1 MTNFNEI
8 AVTDAQ
14 ALLERQILGAM
25 MHWPRVLDDFVVDV
39 EWFDDGLNRQVYGKI
54 LKVWGV
60 SDVCDPSL
68 LAVGEQNRFVH
79 RVFECFG
86 DCFAAQV
93 SYEFYL
99 DKLKESWAKRVL
111 MSFAQGLLGEGQ
123 DVDDQIDSANQ
134 ILERLSRVQDEDV
147 VYTPADYLPV
157 YLDDMASGD
166 AVMPTSWKRL
176 NKIIG
181 GWRDSG
187 LYVIGGRPGQG
198 KTIVLLQA
206 AWDLASSGKK
216 VLFVSLEMPVKQLQ
230 HRILA
235 QTLSLDVSKIADNNL
250 DELIMSRDGSSA
262 LAKDLVNGSQ
272 NFLNDNLMMFVP
284 SAITPTQLRSIMKKV
299 LRQGDLDAVF
309 VDYLQIADDDS
320 KHSMRN
326 DEIRAISGKFKKI
339 AKQFDLPII
348 TAVQLNREVEN
359 RAKGKP
365 KLTDI
370 GESDKIGM
378 DADVA
383 IMIHRDHQA
392 GDDPDGQGSD
402 LFLYVVKNRHGRTGA
417 ARFVAQDAFSRITE
431 NLA

>member
-1 MTNFNEI
+1 MIDVMEIPVTNP
-8 AVTDAQ
+8 Q

-25 MHWPRVLDDFVVDV
+25 MRWPRVLDDFVVDG
-39 EWFDDGLNRQVYGKI
+39 EWFDDDLHRRVYAKIRQ
-54 LKVWGV
+54 VWGV
-60 SDVCDPSL
+60 SDVADPSL
-68 LAVGEQNRFVH
+68 LTVGEVNPFVH
-79 RVFECFG
+79 KVFECFG

-93 SYEFYL
+93 SFEYYL
-99 DKLKESWAKRVL
+99 EKLKESWAKRVL
-111 MSFAQGLLGEGQ
+111 MAFAQGLLGEGQ
-123 DVDDQIDSANQ
+123 DVDDQIDSANR
-134 ILERLSRVQDEDV
+134 ILERLSQVQDEDV
-147 VYTPADYLPV
+147 IYTPAEYLSSYRV
-157 YLDDMASGD
+157 EMSSGD
-166 AVMPTSWKRL
+166 AFMPTSWRRL

-206 AWDLASSGKK
+206 AWDLASSGRK

-235 QTLSLDVSKIADNNL
+235 QALSLDVSAIADNKLNF
-250 DELIMSRDGSSA
+250 DVMSADGSKAS
-262 LAKDLVNGSQ
+262 AKDLVADAQ
-272 NFLNDNLMMFVP
+272 IVLNDNLLMFAP
-284 SAITPTQLRSIMKKV
+284 AEITPTKLRSIMKKQ

-309 VDYLQIADDDS
+309 VDYLQIADDDA
-320 KHSMRN
+320 KHSVRN

-339 AKQFDLPII
+339 AKQFDLPLI

-383 IMIHRDHQA
+383 IMIHREHQS
-392 GDDPDGQGSD
+392 GDDPDAQGSD
-402 LFLYVVKNRHGRTGA
+402 LYLYVVKNRHGRTGA

-431 NLA
+431 KTT

>member
-1 MTNFNEI
+1 MISVFEI
-8 AVTDAQ
+8 PVTDPQ

-25 MHWPRVLDDFVVDV
+25 MRWPRVLDDFVVDG
-39 EWFDDGLNRQVYGKI
+39 EWFDDGLNRRVFAKI
-54 LKVWGV
+54 VKVWGV
-60 SDVCDPSL
+60 SDVADPVLVS
-68 LAVGEQNRFVH
+68 VGEQNPFVH

-93 SYEFYL
+93 SFEFYL
-99 DKLKESWAKRVL
+99 DKLKECWAKRVL
-111 MSFAQGLLGEGQ
+111 LLFAQGLLGEGQ
-123 DVDDQIDSANQ
+123 AVEDQIDSANQ
-134 ILERLSRVQDEDV
+134 ILERLSRVQDEDTIF
-147 VYTPADYLPV
+147 TPANYMSS
-157 YLDDMASGD
+157 YLDDMASGE
-166 AVMPTSWKRL
+166 AFMPTSWRRL
-176 NKIIG
+176 NRLIG

-206 AWDLASSGKK
+206 AWDLASAGKK

-235 QTLSLDVSKIADNNL
+235 QVLSLDVSSIADNKL
-250 DELIMSRDGSSA
+250 DFQVMSADGSSA
-262 LAKDLVNGSQ
+262 LARDLVKSAEKV
-272 NFLNDNLMMFVP
+272 LNDNLMMYVP
-284 SAITPTQLRSIMKKV
+284 SEITPTKLRSIMKKQ
-299 LRQGDLDAVF
+299 LRAGDLDAVF
-309 VDYLQIADDDS
+309 VDYLQIADDDA
-320 KHSMRN
+320 KHSVRN

-339 AKQFDLPII
+339 AKQFDLPLI

-392 GDDPDGQGSD
+392 GDDPDAQGSD
-402 LFLYVVKNRHGRTGA
+402 LYLYVVKNRHGRTGA
-417 ARFVAQDAFSRITE
+417 ARFVAQDGFSRITE
-431 NLA
+431 KLA